1 MAKLWKKTAGPQ
13 NEAGL
18 EELTAATLS
27 ITKPVIVYLS
37 GILTTDD
44 NPKGIRTGIEDIERL
59 LKNRPQLG
67 AQPEVLAVSHK
78 NLRNIFNIFAY
89 DAFPHSRHSKAAQEM
104 AELLLM
110 PLVAAEGKP
119 LPMAE
124 AARNLRNLTLVGY
137 SAGSVFAQ
145 ELFNATLKL
154 MKKSGYAE
162 KPARQLLS
170 EVVLISMATVSRPTK
185 ECDRFTTLY
194 LAGSDD
200 IAVRIKN
207 RLTRPL
213 GKIFARYNDALAIR
227 KISKSA
233 LLATATIAKKM
244 WEWRDGP
251 DGSSVKFDISPLF
264 PKNWWFRSHHEI
276 EHYVTSDQTHNPMA
290 KLVVNA
296 LINAVNRRGS
306 LAPEQLL
313 EPVTAAGPVEAQD
326 YRQRIRDAF
335 TAKSKL
341 RRRDRAPKAP
351 QNVLSFSFAGG

>member
-1 MAKLWKKTAGPQ
+1 MAKLWKKTTGPG
-13 NEAGL
+13 NAPAL
-18 EELTAATLS
+18 EELTADKLS

-37 GILTTDD
+37 GILTTDN
-44 NPKGIRTGIEDIERL
+44 NPKGIQSGIEDIERL
-59 LKNRPQLG
+59 LKNRPQLPQ
-67 AQPEVLAVSHK
+67 APEVLAVSHK
-78 NLRNIFNIFAY
+78 NLRNLFNIFAY
-89 DAFPHSRHSKAAQEM
+89 DAFPQTRHSQAALDM
-104 AELLLM
+104 AKLLVL
-110 PLVAAEGKP
+110 PLVTAKGKP
-119 LPMAE
+119 LPAGE
-124 AARNLRNLTLVGY
+124 AMRNLRNLTLVGY

-145 ELFNATLKL
+145 ELYNASVKL
-154 MKKSGYAE
+154 MKHAGYTDKS
-162 KPARQLLS
+162 ARQLLS
-170 EVVLISMATVSRPTK
+170 EVLLISMATVSRPTK

-227 KISKSA
+227 KISKNA

-251 DGSSVKFDISPLF
+251 DGGSVKFDISPLF

-290 KLVVNA
+290 KLVINA
-296 LINAVNRRGS
+296 LINAVNRPGR
-306 LAPEQLL
+306 LEPEQLL
-313 EPVTAAGPVEAQD
+313 APVTAASPLEAED

-335 TAKSKL
+335 TVKSKL
-341 RRRDRAPKAP
+341 RPRDRRPKAP
-351 QNVLSFSFAGG
+351 QNALSFSFAGG